1 MTYASVQAAH
11 DALTASLEAAAAL
24 LPDELRY
31 VVVADLAE
39 LTDPPAVALAP
50 PQLRW
55 DGPIEL
61 GPREA
66 TWTVVLA
73 VSGGA
78 GRDPVAD
85 LFRLLPVVA
94 DAIEGTA
101 DATVRRAEPGV
112 YRAGATELPAYFVF
126 AELAL

>member
-1 MTYASVQAAH
+1 MTYASIQAAH
-11 DALTASLEAAAAL
+11 DALIASLEAASAP

-31 VVVADLAE
+31 VVVGDLAE
-39 LTDPPAVALAP
+39 LTDPPAVALSP
-50 PQLRW
+50 PSLRW

-66 TWTVVLA
+66 TWTIALVVP
-73 VSGGA
+73 GGS
-78 GRDPVAD
+78 RDPAAD
-85 LFRLLPVVA
+85 LFALLPVVA

-101 DATVRRAEPGV
+101 DTTVRRAEPGV

>member
-1 MTYASVQAAH
+1 VTYASVRAAH
-11 DALTASLEAAAAL
+11 DALFASLEAAAAP

-31 VVVADLAE
+31 VVVGDLAE
-39 LTDPPAVALAP
+39 LTDPPAVALVP

-73 VSGGA
+73 VQG
-78 GRDPVAD
+78 GRDPVTD
-85 LFRLLPVVA
+85 LFALLPVVVN
-94 DAIEGTA
+94 AIEGTA
-101 DATVRRAEPGV
+101 DAIVRRAEPGV